1 MGIDK
6 NLVQGSMAL
15 LLLRLLETKDM
26 YGYEMI
32 EALRSK
38 SNNVFELKAGTLY
51 PLLHSL
57 ESKGYVRSYEDAS
70 SGKKRRYYQLTEAGR
85 HHSSEKKQE
94 WMAYQAAVSNV
105 LSFESFSQVSAIL
118 ADFLLSIL
126 NLGCPLWVSI
136 KIIFLGLRQ
145 PFQHRHQYIARLEL
159 N

>member
-85 HHSSEKKQE
+85 HHSSEKYI
-94 WMAYQAAVSNV
+94 MYSNC
-105 LSFESFSQVSAIL
+105 LSMF
-118 ADFLLSIL
+118 FLIQR
-126 NLGCPLWVSI
+126 N
-136 KIIFLGLRQ
+136 GLKRQ
-145 PFQHRHQYIARLEL
+145 PVENHPYDCTRQNWARHVSH
-159 N
+159 

>member
-57 ESKGYVRSYEDAS
+57 ESKGYVRGCFFREKTQILPADRGRPAS
-70 SGKKRRYYQLTEAGR
+70 FFRKKAGMDGLSGCC
-85 HHSSEKKQE
+85 KQC
-94 WMAYQAAVSNV
+94 VK
-105 LSFESFSQVSAIL
+105 F
-118 ADFLLSIL
+118 
-126 NLGCPLWVSI
+126 
-136 KIIFLGLRQ
+136 
-145 PFQHRHQYIARLEL
+145 
-159 N
+159 

>member
-1 MGIDK
+1 
-6 NLVQGSMAL
+6 MAL

-70 SGKKRRYYQLTEAGR
+70 SGKKRRYYQLTEPAGIILP
-85 HHSSEKKQE
+85 KKSRNG
-94 WMAYQAAVSNV
+94 WP
-105 LSFESFSQVSAIL
+105 IR
-118 ADFLLSIL
+118 LL
-126 NLGCPLWVSI
+126 
-136 KIIFLGLRQ
+136 
-145 PFQHRHQYIARLEL
+145 
-159 N
+159 

>member
-32 EALRSK
+32 EALRNK

-51 PLLHSL
+51 PLL
-57 ESKGYVRSYEDAS
+57 ESKGYVMSYEDAS

-94 WMAYQAAVSNV
+94 WMAYQSAVTNV
-105 LSFESFSQVSAIL
+105 LSMEG
-118 ADFLLSIL
+118 
-126 NLGCPLWVSI
+126 GC
-136 KIIFLGLRQ
+136 
-145 PFQHRHQYIARLEL
+145 
-159 N
+159 

>member
-57 ESKGYVRSYEDAS
+57 ESKGYVRSDEDAS
-70 SGKKRRYYQLTEAGR
+70 SGKKRRYYQLTESGR

-105 LSFESFSQVSAIL
+105 LSFEGGI
-118 ADFLLSIL
+118 
-126 NLGCPLWVSI
+126 
-136 KIIFLGLRQ
+136 
-145 PFQHRHQYIARLEL
+145 
-159 N
+159 

>member
-57 ESKGYVRSYEDAS
+57 ESKGYVMSYEDAS

-94 WMAYQAAVSNV
+94 WMTYQSAGTNV
-105 LSFESFSQVSAIL
+105 LSMEG
-118 ADFLLSIL
+118 
-126 NLGCPLWVSI
+126 GC
-136 KIIFLGLRQ
+136 
-145 PFQHRHQYIARLEL
+145 
-159 N
+159 

>member
-70 SGKKRRYYQLTEAGR
+70 SGKKRRYYCGR
-85 HHSSEKKQE
+85 ATVWQCCL
-94 WMAYQAAVSNV
+94 V
-105 LSFESFSQVSAIL
+105 LLPAESFS
-118 ADFLLSIL
+118 LS
-126 NLGCPLWVSI
+126 CSTM
-136 KIIFLGLRQ
+136 
-145 PFQHRHQYIARLEL
+145 Y
-159 N
+159 

>member
-94 WMAYQAAVSNV
+94 WMTGSHQCTEYGRRMLGWMKKSTCRR
-105 LSFESFSQVSAIL
+105 SESRS
-118 ADFLLSIL
+118 
-126 NLGCPLWVSI
+126 
-136 KIIFLGLRQ
+136 
-145 PFQHRHQYIARLEL
+145 
-159 N
+159 

>member
-32 EALRSK
+32 EALRS
-38 SNNVFELKAGTLY
+38 KAGTLY

-105 LSFESFSQVSAIL
+105 LSFEGGI
-118 ADFLLSIL
+118 
-126 NLGCPLWVSI
+126 
-136 KIIFLGLRQ
+136 
-145 PFQHRHQYIARLEL
+145 
-159 N
+159 

>member
-57 ESKGYVRSYEDAS
+57 DAS

-105 LSFESFSQVSAIL
+105 LSFEGGI
-118 ADFLLSIL
+118 
-126 NLGCPLWVSI
+126 
-136 KIIFLGLRQ
+136 
-145 PFQHRHQYIARLEL
+145 
-159 N
+159 

>member
-57 ESKGYVRSYEDAS
+57 ESKGYVMSYEDAS
-70 SGKKRRYYQLTEAGR
+70 SGKKRRYYQLTEAGLR
-85 HHSSEKKQE
+85 HSSEKKQE
-94 WMAYQAAVSNV
+94 WMTYQSAVTNV
-105 LSFESFSQVSAIL
+105 LSMEG
-118 ADFLLSIL
+118 
-126 NLGCPLWVSI
+126 GC
-136 KIIFLGLRQ
+136 
-145 PFQHRHQYIARLEL
+145 
-159 N
+159 

>member
-32 EALRSK
+32 EALRNK

-57 ESKGYVRSYEDAS
+57 ESKG
-70 SGKKRRYYQLTEAGR
+70 
-85 HHSSEKKQE
+85 
-94 WMAYQAAVSNV
+94 
-105 LSFESFSQVSAIL
+105 
-118 ADFLLSIL
+118 
-126 NLGCPLWVSI
+126 
-136 KIIFLGLRQ
+136 
-145 PFQHRHQYIARLEL
+145 
-159 N
+159 

>member
-57 ESKGYVRSYEDAS
+57 ESKGYVMSYEDAS

-94 WMAYQAAVSNV
+94 WMTYQSAVTNSNV
-105 LSFESFSQVSAIL
+105 SLSLKYSLPQSESLLPVL
-118 ADFLLSIL
+118 LHHRKADES
-126 NLGCPLWVSI
+126 
-136 KIIFLGLRQ
+136 
-145 PFQHRHQYIARLEL
+145 
-159 N
+159 